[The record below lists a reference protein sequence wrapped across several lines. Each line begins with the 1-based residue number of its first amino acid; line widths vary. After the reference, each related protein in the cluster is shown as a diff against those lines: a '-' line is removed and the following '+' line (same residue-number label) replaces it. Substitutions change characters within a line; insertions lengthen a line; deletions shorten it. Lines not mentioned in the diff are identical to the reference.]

1 VLRFTWYRFRGTFRR
16 RWPGLLVVV
25 VLVGLLGGVAMGAIA
40 GARRTESSF
49 PELMADTQSSDL
61 TAINAILDPD
71 ISGSSGYNPNLLRAI
86 ERLPHVRRVASV
98 SGLDVLPLG
107 PNGAPINFPG
117 FPPAAG
123 NGLGSD
129 DGEGFSQDRAI
140 VTAGRAADPSRADE
154 IEMQVSVARDARL
167 HVGAHL
173 LLGIYTNAQTLLP
186 KFGTAGV
193 RPYRRVNVTLVGTF
207 IQGSQLVED
216 DVDGSTSLALFTPAF
231 TRPLLNCCANYT
243 ATGIQVA
250 GGRRETPAVTSEVD
264 RLLPTGFPAPSLTS
278 LVVAKAERAIQ
289 PESIALGVF
298 GVIATLAALLIAGQA
313 IGRQLRLDAP
323 DVDALRAL
331 GAGPAMIR
339 SDGLIGMFGAVVA
352 GSALALGMAVALSP
366 LAPIGPV
373 RPVDPHAGVSF
384 DWTVL
389 GVGVVILVVVLSAFS
404 VLLSAARAPQRASV
418 RNQRRRARESSAGR
432 LAAASGMAPPMVV
445 GVRFA
450 LESGA
455 GRTSV
460 PVRSAILG
468 AALAVTVAVS
478 TVTFGASLRALVD
491 HPALY
496 GWNWNYVLSAGGG
509 SGDIPQQEATK
520 LLDADP
526 YVAAWSGA
534 YETDLQIDGQT
545 IPVLGEA
552 PGSAVQPP
560 ILSGHRLDAR
570 DEVVLG
576 AITLA
581 QLHRHVGD
589 TVTVNDAVS
598 GSARL
603 RIVGTA
609 TMPTVGGAGGPH
621 LEMGIGALVPD
632 GLLPAGAKNPFNDPV
647 TGPQNIFVRIRPGSS
662 TAALHSLQKMSTPL
676 SNNFNFGVFVGSVL
690 RPAEI
695 VNYRSMSATP
705 AILGG
710 ALAAGATVALALTL
724 LTAVRRRRRDLA
736 LLKTL
741 GFTRRQLAAVVAS
754 QSTVAI
760 TIGTIIG
767 VPAGI
772 LSGRLLWIRFA
783 DEIHAVP
790 APTVPAAS
798 VALIAL
804 GALVV
809 ANVVAAIPARQAAR
823 TQTATLLRAD

>member
-1 VLRFTWYRFRGTFRR
+1 VLRFAWYRFRGTFRR
-16 RWPGLLVVV
+16 RWPGLVGLV
-25 VLVGLLGGVAMGAIA
+25 VLVGLLGGLAMGAVA
-40 GARRTESSF
+40 GARRTQSSF
-49 PELMADTQSSDL
+49 PELMANTKASDL
-61 TAINAILDPD
+61 TAITAVLDPE
-71 ISGSSGYNPNLLRAI
+71 IGGRSGYDPKLLRAI
-86 ERLPHVRRVASV
+86 ARLPHVRRVASV
-98 SGLDVLPLG
+98 SGLDMLPLG
-107 PNGAPINFPG
+107 ANGAPIEFAG

-129 DGEGFSQDRAI
+129 DGEGFGQDRAI
-140 VTAGRAADPSRADE
+140 VTAGRASDPGRADE
-154 IEMQVSVARDARL
+154 IVMQTSVARDAGL
-167 HVGAHL
+167 HIGAHL
-173 LLGIYTNAQTLLP
+173 RIGIYTNAQTQLL
-186 KFGTAGV
+186 KFGTASV
-193 RPYRRVNVTLVGTF
+193 RPYRRVDVTLVGTYV
-207 IQGSQLVED
+207 QGSQLVED
-216 DVDGSTSLALFTPAF
+216 DVDASTSLALFTPAF
-231 TRPLLNCCANYT
+231 TRPLLDCCANYT
-243 ATGIQVA
+243 ATGIQVD
-250 GGRRETPAVTSEVD
+250 GGQRDVPAVASEVN
-264 RLLPTGFPAPSLTS
+264 RLLAAPSSTA

-298 GVIATLAALLIAGQA
+298 GAIATLAALLIAGQA
-313 IGRQLRLDAP
+313 IGRQLRLDAA

-331 GAGPAMIR
+331 GASPAMVR
-339 SDGLIGMFGAVVA
+339 SDGLIGTFGAMVA
-352 GSALALGMAVALSP
+352 GAALAVGVAVALSP

-373 RPVDPHAGVSF
+373 RAVNPHRGVSF

-389 GVGVVILVVVLSAFS
+389 GVGVLILVVVLGAFS
-404 VLLSAARAPQRASV
+404 VLLSAARAPRLAGARQP
-418 RNQRRRARESSAGR
+418 RRRARESGAGR
-432 LAAASGMAPPMVV
+432 VAAASGMAPPVVV

-450 LESGA
+450 LEPGA

-478 TVTFGASLRALVD
+478 TVTFAASLRSLVD

-509 SGDIPQQEATK
+509 SGDIPQQQATK
-520 LLDADP
+520 LLDDDP
-526 YVAAWSGA
+526 YVARWSGA

-545 IPVLGEA
+545 IPALGEA
-552 PGSAVQPP
+552 AGAAVQPP
-560 ILSGHRLDAR
+560 ILSGHQLDAR
-570 DEVVLG
+570 DEIVLG
-576 AITLA
+576 AITLG

-589 TVTVNDAVS
+589 TVTVADAVS
-598 GSARL
+598 GAARL
-603 RIVGTA
+603 RVVGTA
-609 TMPTVGGAGGPH
+609 TMPTVGGTGGPH
-621 LEMGIGALVPD
+621 LEMGIGALVSD
-632 GLLPAGAKNPFNDPV
+632 ALLPAAAKNPFNDPV
-647 TGPQNIFVRIRPGSS
+647 AGPQNIFVRVRPGSS
-662 TAALHSLQKMSTPL
+662 AAALRSLQKMTTPL
-676 SNNFNFGVFVGSVL
+676 TNNFNFGVFIGSVL

-710 ALAAGATVALALTL
+710 ALAAGATAALALTL

-741 GFTRRQLAAVVAS
+741 GFTRRQLAAVVAT

-760 TIGTIIG
+760 TIGTVIG

-790 APTVPAAS
+790 TPTVPAAS
-798 VALIAL
+798 VVLIAV

-809 ANVVAAIPARQAAR
+809 ANIVAAIPARQAAR